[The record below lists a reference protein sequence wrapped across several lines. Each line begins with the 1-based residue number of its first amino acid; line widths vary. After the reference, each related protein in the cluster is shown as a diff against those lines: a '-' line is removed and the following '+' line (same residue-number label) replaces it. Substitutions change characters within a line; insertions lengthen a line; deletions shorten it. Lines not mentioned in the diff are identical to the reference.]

1 MSDQLRQR
9 TRPIEWFMAGTASVG
24 TLGVLG
30 YGILWLTGTWAGPI
44 NTRLELFSRQMD
56 QFQSHIEM
64 LPRADQLASVE
75 GHAHALDGRMDALE
89 SRLRGDELDVAR
101 TMQRVEA
108 IERSSNVGL
117 GADRVGRR

>member
-1 MSDQLRQR
+1 
-9 TRPIEWFMAGTASVG
+9 
-24 TLGVLG
+24 LGVLG

-56 QFQSHIEM
+56 QFQSRIEM